1 MVAFTLTNIPAFM
14 GALLSHDAFDAF
26 VVHEITIRN
35 GFNLI
40 IEEGQTGSGVFSSRD
55 SGADTAAP
63 AGGQPVKSAAPAGG
77 QPLKSE
83 APAGGQP
90 GSQAANSEENS
101 GRRLSYGRVRQLCF
115 DAVKGKVL
123 PSFMRFVL
131 TAPSGTPERLAAAS
145 PDGFDAANVLSLA
158 VNITYKDGTLTVT
171 SGSSMKDIFA
181 GKAADTAWGEEVK
194 RLFAPF
200 GIGE

>member
-1 MVAFTLTNIPAFM
+1 M

-77 QPLKSE
+77 QP
-83 APAGGQP
+83 
-90 GSQAANSEENS
+90 GSQAANPEENS